1 MSWTQPRFTPDG
13 QVIVSPMVG
22 PWDQYEKGSAK
33 WAEAIAA
40 HLQGTCRR
48 TQDPTDPKRI
58 TMVLKEALF
67 SDPPPWEVWPE
78 EANGNPEAWVRMVT
92 LLSWSEVEKLV
103 ISRLDEHAW
112 QPFAQALGRWEAD
125 YRTEAEAAANRE
137 RDDKGR
143 FIQAPVSPG
152 DGRSRDD
159 DAARGIRRRL
169 QKRAKAGDEQ
179 ATALV
184 EQLAT
189 GQLTVNQAAIAAGM
203 RQRYFRVPL
212 VDDPVKVAA
221 AIRKHLTP
229 EQLAQLVE
237 ALTAS
242 PN

>member
-67 SDPPPWEVWPE
+67 SDPPPWKVWPE
-78 EANGNPEAWVRMVT
+78 EAKGNPEVWVRMVT
-92 LLSWSEVEKLV
+92 LLTWEEVKGLV
-103 ISRLDEHAW
+103 ISRLDDHAW
-112 QPFAQALGRWEAD
+112 EPFETALSLWEVDHRCHGGDRKSQAFKSGVTTLDPCESN
-125 YRTEAEAAANRE
+125 E
-137 RDDKGR
+137 
-143 FIQAPVSPG
+143 
-152 DGRSRDD
+152 
-159 DAARGIRRRL
+159 ARGIRRRL

-212 VDDPVKVAA
+212 VDDPAKVAA

-229 EQLAQLVE
+229 EQLTHLVE
-237 ALTAS
+237 ALLA
-242 PN
+242 